1 MTEAQGSNEIK
12 FRAAMLVLRSL
23 QQRDLITH
31 DEYVALK
38 KKLLRKFSPIIGCLE
53 EVDE

>member
-1 MTEAQGSNEIK
+1 MTETQGSNEIK
-12 FRAAMLVLRSL
+12 YRAALLLLRSL
-23 QQRDLITH
+23 LQRELITH
-31 DEYVALK
+31 AEYVALK